1 MSKVTL
7 LSDFRCDGKS
17 YPPNKPVEM
26 ETEHLKIA
34 KANGLVKDADEAKAE
49 AEAKAKAEAE
59 AKAKAEAEANKSK
72 GNAPANKAKGK

>member
-59 AKAKAEAEANKSK
+59 ANKSK